1 MECRQDESN
10 VQNAVWDDGAEL
22 YEVFD
27 SILGLGHR
35 LDYETTP
42 EILYLCERAVS
53 DVDAANKVVKNKYKR
68 MRPYVTFKEES
79 LTPENDAKKAGP
91 SVIHQATP
99 AEVICTHW
107 CFVRLPERTN
117 EILVRAE
124 KYAQNRVVC
133 GHHWKSDIDAS
144 LLLAAGMFAN
154 VVRTEA
160 FQEQLKKARAEY
172 LAIIGGST
180 DVTPE
185 TNAEPRTAAVY
196 P

>member
-99 AEVICTHW
+99 AEVICSHW
-107 CFVRLPERTN
+107 CFVRLCPKEPMRFWSVLRSMPRIVSSAAITGRATSMPRFCWLRVCLPTLYALRPFRSN
-117 EILVRAE
+117 SKRHALSILL
-124 KYAQNRVVC
+124 
-133 GHHWKSDIDAS
+133 SS
-144 LLLAAGMFAN
+144 
-154 VVRTEA
+154 
-160 FQEQLKKARAEY
+160 
-172 LAIIGGST
+172 
-180 DVTPE
+180 
-185 TNAEPRTAAVY
+185 AAVLM
-196 P
+196 